1 MNTATKERPILFSG
15 EMVRAILAGRKT
27 QTRRVIKSQP
37 NFDWSPS
44 VGFYCPVVVDRHGHD
59 ELGPELYGAADEDDG
74 RKSPYGKPGERLW
87 VRETWTQPEP
97 GPVRV
102 GNEVVYREDYA
113 DDPCGY
119 DGEKSPEGKFR
130 TWKPSIH
137 MPRWAS
143 RLTLEITDI
152 RVERLKEISEA
163 DAIAEGVEP
172 TRPLYGDCGGHTH
185 EGHKESF
192 RILWDTLNGKR
203 DFGWD
208 QNPWVFVIEFKKLE
222 ET

>member
-87 VRETWTQPEP
+87 VRETFCVCDDDQKNGMWAGEHPDHIHRADWN
-97 GPVRV
+97 GP
-102 GNEVVYREDYA
+102 
-113 DDPCGY
+113 DPQYEGFSKW
-119 DGEKSPEGKFR
+119 KSP
-130 TWKPSIH
+130 IH

-143 RLTLEITDI
+143 RILLEITDI
-152 RVERLKEISEA
+152 RVEQVQDISEA
-163 DAIAEGVEP
+163 DAEAEGVKP
-172 TRPLYGDCGGHTH
+172 TSHPS
-185 EGHKESF
+185 EGHRESF
-192 RILWDTLNGKR
+192 AKLWNEINEKR
-203 DFGWD
+203 GFAWYT
-208 QNPWVFVIEFKKLE
+208 NPWVWIIEFRRIKNGQS
-222 ET
+222 